1 MFFKTVLLKNFP
13 IFTAKHLCWSLF
25 LIKLQV
31 RRRLRSDIFKNS
43 FLTEHFCWL
52 LLEVTVQNRITSFC
66 TVTFSACGGVFRI
79 FPESHFWNHTYEKSN
94 RSVFEN
100 MNLVFSLAACA
111 NSLVVSF
118 PFKYMFLVFEPRMRK
133 LILNHV
139 TGNNCP
145 EFRNGLL
152 GSYFFKLAL
161 EMDFLELCFRRVALK
176 TILTQ

>member
-43 FLTEHFCWL
+43 FLTEHFWWL

-66 TVTFSACGGVFRI
+66 TATFSACGGVFRI
-79 FPESHFWNHTYEKSN
+79 FPESHFWNHTYEKSS

-118 PFKYMFLVFEPRMRK
+118 PFKYMSCLWF
-133 LILNHV
+133 LNHV
-139 TGNNCP
+139 W
-145 EFRNGLL
+145 
-152 GSYFFKLAL
+152 GSLYLTMWL
-161 EMDFLELCFRRVALK
+161 EITAQSFAMSFWTVTFLNWL
-176 TILTQ
+176 

>member
-43 FLTEHFCWL
+43 FLTEHFWWL

-66 TVTFSACGGVFRI
+66 TVTTCY
-79 FPESHFWNHTYEKSN
+79 WNHTYEKSN

-118 PFKYMFLVFEPRMRK
+118 PFKYMSCLWF
-133 LILNHV
+133 LNHV
-139 TGNNCP
+139 W
-145 EFRNGLL
+145 
-152 GSYFFKLAL
+152 GSWYLIMWL
-161 EMDFLELCFRRVALK
+161 EITAQIFAMGFWAVTFLNWL
-176 TILTQ
+176 